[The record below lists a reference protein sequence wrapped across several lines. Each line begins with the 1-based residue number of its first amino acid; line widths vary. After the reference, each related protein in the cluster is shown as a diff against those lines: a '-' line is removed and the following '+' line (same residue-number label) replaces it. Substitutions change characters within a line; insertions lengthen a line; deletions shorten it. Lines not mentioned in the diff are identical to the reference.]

1 MAEQKGCWTAGGEHE
16 VSSGAGPGEMLQ
28 KQALVEPL
36 VEEADDHAKHG
47 EAEEGCQEAH
57 SGHTAGALAHEE
69 IN

>member
-1 MAEQKGCWTAGGEHE
+1 
-16 VSSGAGPGEMLQ
+16 MLQ